1 MRIKQPILAALAVA
15 APLLALGPQ
24 AGAQALDGKHIFAA
38 NCAACHQASGLGIPG
53 AFPALKGN
61 KFVQGDP
68 ALVIATV
75 LKGRGG
81 MPTFAESLDDANLA
95 AVISYVRGGWG
106 SNTAAPVTEADVKAV
121 RAQSNAAEVEKKE
134 TPTNIH

>member
-1 MRIKQPILAALAVA
+1 MKKTILSAL
-15 APLLALGPQ
+15 LLASSILSAQ
-24 AGAQALDGKHIFAA
+24 AGAEALDGKKIFAA
-38 NCAACHQASGLGIPG
+38 NCAACHQATGLGIPG

-106 SNTAAPVTEADVKAV
+106 NTASPVTEADVKAV
-121 RAQSNAAEVEKKE
+121 RASSNSAEPEKKE
-134 TPTNIH
+134 APTNIH